1 MDRLREPG
9 DFSKAAG
16 SNAET
21 PGYQLQA
28 VQGNSSSM
36 AKTSKDCNKRSR
48 LSAFSGGCSNRQ
60 SGFRCGWS
68 SRTAEHEERL
78 HQSAVRQLFAALAGG
93 ERVPAPWERDK
104 CSTVL
109 TLTKLIFRLK
119 RSRRAIASS

>member
-36 AKTSKDCNKRSR
+36 AKTSKDGSKRSR

-60 SGFRCGWS
+60 NGFRCGWS
-68 SRTAEHEERL
+68 SRTAKHEERP
-78 HQSAVRQLFAALAGG
+78 HPSAVPQLFA
-93 ERVPAPWERDK
+93 
-104 CSTVL
+104 
-109 TLTKLIFRLK
+109 TLTCGVAGPPP
-119 RSRRAIASS
+119 RSCGQRPPPSTLTPLES